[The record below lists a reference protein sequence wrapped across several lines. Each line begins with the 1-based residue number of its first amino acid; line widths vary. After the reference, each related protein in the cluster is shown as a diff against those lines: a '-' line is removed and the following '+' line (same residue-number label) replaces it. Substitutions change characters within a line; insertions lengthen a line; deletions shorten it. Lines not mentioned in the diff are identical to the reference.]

1 MQRSVTKQR
10 PPRLLVVVAAVAA
23 LIAVIPIG
31 FLVLRAFSGG
41 GESFLALLERPRLPL
56 LVGNSLGLAI
66 SVTLGALAIGLPS
79 AFLLSRVRLRFRAF
93 WMVVAALPLAVPS
106 YLAAYGLLAAFP
118 GLQGFGASWFV
129 LTMVTVPYI
138 TLPVASALQSSTTDF
153 EDVAKTLGR
162 SPFRA
167 VVTGS
172 WHHVRG
178 PALAGSLL
186 VILYVI
192 SDFGGVALFRFPVL
206 TTAVYQAYGASY
218 DRNLA
223 AVFSL
228 ILIALA
234 ILIVIAERIARGK
247 VRTGTASAIAGGRT
261 RLISL
266 RRGLL
271 PLCALLSFPTV
282 AVVLVP
288 VVIMV
293 ERLFSA
299 EAVTSFDPA
308 RLFSATANTLLLS
321 LGGALIAVTL
331 ATPIAVLAARF
342 RGRFVSAVEST
353 GYLPLALPGVVVG
366 LSLVFFALGTAP
378 WLYQSTLLLAL
389 AYGFMFLPKAIG
401 GIRSRVAAIPRSL
414 DDISMTLGYSPRQR
428 WRAVTLPLSRPG
440 FLLGGLLVM
449 VTAMKE
455 LPATLMLRPT
465 GTDTLATLLWSRTD
479 VASYGAAAPYALML
493 ILLAAI
499 PAFLLSQ
506 SDRRG
511 GTAS

>member
-1 MQRSVTKQR
+1 M
-10 PPRLLVVVAAVAA
+10 VAGIAA
-23 LIAVIPIG
+23 LVAIIPIG

-41 GESFLALLERPRLPL
+41 GESFFALLERPRLPL
-56 LVGNSLGLAI
+56 LVGNSIALAAT
-66 SVTLGALAIGLPS
+66 VTLGSLALGLPS
-79 AFLLSRVRLRFRAF
+79 AYLLARVRIPLRAF
-93 WMVVAALPLAVPS
+93 WMVVAALPLAIPS

-118 GLQGFGASWFV
+118 GMQGFGASWLV
-129 LTMVTVPYI
+129 LTMVTVPLI

-153 EDVAKTLGR
+153 DDVATTLGR
-162 SPFRA
+162 SPFSA
-167 VVTGS
+167 LLTGS
-172 WHHVRG
+172 WNSVRG
-178 PALAGSLL
+178 SALAGSLL
-186 VILYVI
+186 VSLYVI

-206 TTAVYQAYGASY
+206 TTSIYQAYGASY

-223 AVFSL
+223 AVLSL

-234 ILIVIAERIARGK
+234 ALIVWGERLARGRRR
-247 VRTGTASAIAGGRT
+247 VTRVSAHLSGRT
-261 RLISL
+261 RLVELRTSL
-266 RRGLL
+266 WPLFALVAL
-271 PLCALLSFPTV
+271 PAITAV
-282 AVVLVP
+282 AIPLIVM
-288 VVIMV
+288 IARM
-293 ERLFSA
+293 FSA
-299 EAVTSFDPA
+299 EALTNLDPA
-308 RLFSATANTLLLS
+308 RLWSATANTLLLGF
-321 LGGALIAVTL
+321 GGAIIAVAL

-342 RGRFVSAVEST
+342 HGRVVSTIESL

-366 LSLVFFALGTAP
+366 LSLVFFSLSSAP
-378 WLYQSTLLLAL
+378 ALYQTTFLLAL

-414 DDISMTLGYSPRQR
+414 DDVSTTLGYTPVQG
-428 WRAVTLPLSRPG
+428 WFAVTGPLARPG

-465 GTDTLATLLWSRTD
+465 GMDTLATLLWARTD

-506 SDRRG
+506 LDRRG
-511 GTAS
+511 GFTQ